1 MIPIAASDAVIGA
14 LLLMCRIGGCFML
27 MPGLSNASIPVRIRL
42 YVALAVTLVL
52 FPLFYD
58 KVSAVFQGKPFSFL
72 LLLIVSETLAGL
84 WIGFLGRLM
93 FLAFE
98 TLSVLVAMSLS
109 LSNPSGVSFDQM
121 EALPPLSNILGLS
134 AAMLVF
140 AADLHWEVLRAVAAS
155 YDNLPPGLL
164 FQSRLSLV
172 GVADQLKDSFLLAL
186 RICSP
191 IILYSL
197 IINFTI
203 GVINKFTP
211 QIQVY
216 FISIPFVI
224 AGGMFI
230 LYMLIQEMLSEFIK
244 GFSRWLLHG

>member
-1 MIPIAASDAVIGA
+1 MPSVASDAVVGA

-27 MPGLSNASIPVRIRL
+27 MPGLSHAGIPARIRL
-42 YVALAVTLVL
+42 YAAFAVALTL
-52 FPLFYD
+52 FPLLYD
-58 KVSAVFQGKPFSFL
+58 KVNAAFQGKPFAFL
-72 LLLIVSETLAGL
+72 ILLVVSEVLSGI

-98 TLSVLVAMSLS
+98 TLSVLIAMSLS

-121 EALPPLSNILGLS
+121 EPLPPVGTILGLS

-155 YDNLPPGLL
+155 YDNMPPGLL

-172 GVADQLKDSFLLAL
+172 GVVDQFGNSFLLAL
-186 RICSP
+186 RISAP
-191 IILYSL
+191 IIVYAV
-197 IINFTI
+197 IVNFAI
-203 GVINKFTP
+203 GIVNKFTP

-216 FISIPFVI
+216 FISMPFVI
-224 AGGMFI
+224 AGGMFLLYI
-230 LYMLIQEMLSEFIK
+230 LVNEMLSEFIK
-244 GFSRWLLHG
+244 GVSRWLVYG